1 MVHCTSSPG
10 KAGSAASAGTPRS
23 TAIADPRQQRTLSR
37 LPSAA
42 RARAACSTTTLH
54 TLPARLGGWGTAQA
68 ALAQQAASQLQAP
81 PGPPP
86 SPTPDSAAPSPA
98 CPPQGAHAPPAPTP
112 PCKHSQLGWVGS
124 LLHKQPWHSRAAC
137 RVRQEALPPPLPVPG
152 YNCKRCLQ
160 SRSSIGLHMQ
170 LVSNAKAACERAE
183 RTARAATWRVGG
195 TAL

>member
-1 MVHCTSSPG
+1 MGVGQEHDETTGGICRLLRWSADDAADTASGAPPAACPAQGAHACLLHHHPVTPLSEAGWVDHCTSTPG
-10 KAGSAASAGTPRS
+10 TTGSITSAGTPWS
-23 TAIADPRQQRTLSR
+23 TAVA
-37 LPSAA
+37 
-42 RARAACSTTTLH
+42 
-54 TLPARLGGWGTAQA
+54 
-68 ALAQQAASQLQAP
+68 
-81 PGPPP
+81 
-86 SPTPDSAAPSPA
+86 DSAAPSPA

-112 PCKHSQLGWVGS
+112 PCKHSHLGWVSS
-124 LLHKQPWHSRAAC
+124 LLHKQPWHSQAAC